1 MLTEKQLGNIRR
13 IKFTPF
19 DTDIKHYMTEKSQN
33 LKKSRMF

>member
-19 DTDIKHYMTEKSQN
+19 DTDSKRCMIEKSQ
-33 LKKSRMF
+33 KTH